1 MLPLIVFLVALAVYL
16 PMNGLIPVTDPVE
29 ANYALTAKEMFLSGN
44 WLSPQIYSQFWYDKP
59 AMIYWLIAAS
69 YTLFGVGE
77 FAARFPA
84 GLFSAAGVAF
94 AAWFAA
100 RIYAS
105 RLAGLLTAVV
115 LGTSLEYWVLA
126 RMVITDAVLFLF
138 TSVSLAAL
146 YLGLREGGRG
156 WYVLAYAAAGLA
168 VLTKGPVGLVMP
180 GLVVFVYIAVTRRWE
195 LLTRLRILLGAVVFL
210 AVAAPWYLAMYVVH
224 GSDFV
229 DTFLGLHNY
238 LRATVSEHP
247 KDNVFYYYLVLFP
260 LSLLPWTGV
269 FLRALAAG
277 RRRPHFA
284 FLTVWLGVF
293 IVFYSLMATKY
304 PTYVFPALFPA
315 ALLVARELEEM
326 QSARRRT
333 LLWLTV
339 PATALLVL
347 FAVGVHWLPPAVWWP
362 LQAAAAIGAIAIVW
376 LGHRDE
382 AFLQQLAV
390 GAAVVVVSLLLI
402 YQGLVPLAASRS
414 AKAAAAALPAQGAT
428 VAAIGEYPTSAVFY
442 SGYRITR
449 LADTAAAPQ
458 SVWAGKYTM
467 PTETAAAFAARTAGQ
482 AATYLIVSRGHQP
495 LPGYVRLADF
505 GRLAVY
511 KKEGGRP

>member
-1 MLPLIVFLVALAVYL
+1 MLPLLVFLAALAVYL
-16 PMNGLIPVTDPVE
+16 PMNGLIPITDPVE
-29 ANYALTAKEMFLSGN
+29 SNYALTAKEMLLSGD
-44 WLSPQIYSQFWYDKP
+44 WLSPQIYGRVWFDKP

-69 YTLFGVGE
+69 YKIFGIGE

-84 GLFSAAGVAF
+84 ALFNAAGVAF

-100 RIYAS
+100 RIYDS
-105 RLAGLLTAVV
+105 RPAGLLAAVI
-115 LGTSLEYWVLA
+115 LGTSLEYWVLS

-138 TSVSLAAL
+138 ASVSLAAI

-180 GLVVFVYIAVTRRWE
+180 ILVVFAYIAVTRRWP
-195 LLTRLRILLGAVVFL
+195 LLGRLRILLGAAVFL
-210 AVAAPWYLAMYVVH
+210 AVAAPWYLAMYAAH
-224 GSDFV
+224 GRDFV

-284 FLTVWLGVF
+284 FLAVWLSVF
-293 IVFYSLMATKY
+293 IIFYTLMATKY

-315 ALLVARELEEM
+315 AVLTARELEEM
-326 QSARRRT
+326 QTARRRT

-339 PATALLVL
+339 PAVALLLL
-347 FAVGVHWLPPAVWWP
+347 FAVGARWLPAAAWWP
-362 LQAAAAIGAIAIVW
+362 LQLTAVIGAIAVLW
-376 LGHRDE
+376 LGRRGE
-382 AFLQQLAV
+382 AFLQPLAV
-390 GAAVVVVSLLLI
+390 GAAVVAVSFLLI
-402 YQGLVPLAASRS
+402 YQGLIPLAASRS
-414 AKAAAAALPAQGAT
+414 AKAAAAALPAHGA
-428 VAAIGEYPTSAVFY
+428 VVGSIGEYPTSAVFY
-442 SGYRITR
+442 SGYLIPR
-449 LADTAAAPQ
+449 LVDVVQTPQ
-458 SVWAGKYTM
+458 SVWAGKHTM
-467 PTETAAAFAARTAGQ
+467 PVETKAAFAARTAGSPEV
-482 AATYLIVSRGHQP
+482 YLLVGRGGEP
-495 LPGYVRLADF
+495 LPGYIKLADF

-511 KKEGGRP
+511 KNGGRP